1 MTYYLNVYDVGDA
14 YGGSEEGGWWF
25 KVGEFLECVGTA
37 SSLSK
42 AKDQRDQFE
51 KRVTEYRMG
60 YGEHDGVDANG
71 DGDDSCMLL
80 GGRWGDGELSV
91 FIEEHVGKDFPT
103 ERPHYEQEI

>member
-37 SSLSK
+37 NSLAK

-80 GGRWGDGELSV
+80 GGRWGDGELNI
-91 FIEEHVGKDFPT
+91 FIEEHGGKDFPT
-103 ERPHYEQEI
+103 ERPYYE